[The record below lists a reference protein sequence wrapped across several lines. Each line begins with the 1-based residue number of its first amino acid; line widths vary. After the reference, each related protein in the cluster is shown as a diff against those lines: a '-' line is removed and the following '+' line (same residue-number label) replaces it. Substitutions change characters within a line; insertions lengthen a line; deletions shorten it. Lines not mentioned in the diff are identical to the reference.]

1 MWYRRRLVATTLID
15 PVGSPLVPRT
25 VEELFAAEPARDD
38 ELTALEVRE
47 LSVRFGGVAA
57 LSGVTFEVEPN
68 SVLAVI
74 GPNGAGKSTLLNAIS
89 GLVRQNASGQIVLK
103 GRPVLGRS
111 PVAIARAG
119 VSRSF
124 QDPPLISTETVI
136 ENVLVGAHLRLGY
149 GMGDQIWRRRK
160 VRRIELAAEERA
172 AAVLALVGLS
182 DVRHQR
188 VNGLA
193 YGTRKLVDI
202 ARAIVAAPSVLLL
215 DEPTSGLDG
224 PERAAVSHLISE
236 LRRRTSLAIV
246 VVEHHMD
253 VVRTVADKVVVLDS
267 GTVLGVGAPTA
278 VLGMSDVRSALGGTG
293 HQRAARQD
301 AAVAHVNDAPD
312 ESAE

>member
-1 MWYRRRLVATTLID
+1 MTTA
-15 PVGSPLVPRT
+15 PRT
-25 VEELFAAEPARDD
+25 VEELFGSQPSRDD
-38 ELTALEVRE
+38 EAAALAVRD

-89 GLVRQNASGQIVLK
+89 GLVRQNASGEIVLK

-136 ENVLVGAHLRLGY
+136 ENVLVGANLRLSY
-149 GMGDQIWRRRK
+149 GMADQIWRRGK
-160 VRRIELAAEERA
+160 VRRIELDSHERA
-172 AAVLALVGLS
+172 AAVLALVGLG

-188 VNGLA
+188 VGGLA

-202 ARAIVAAPSVLLL
+202 ARAIVATPSVLLL

-224 PERAAVSHLISE
+224 PERAAVSQLIAE

-253 VVRTVADKVVVLDS
+253 VVRSVADKVVVLDS
-267 GTVLGVGAPTA
+267 GSVLGVGAPTE
-278 VLGMSDVRSALGGTG
+278 VLGMSDVRSALGGTS
-293 HQRAARQD
+293 HRRAARPD
-301 AAVAHVNDAPD
+301 PAVAHVNDAPD

>member
-1 MWYRRRLVATTLID
+1 MTT
-15 PVGSPLVPRT
+15 GPRT
-25 VEELFAAEPARDD
+25 VEELFAADPAPNDERTVLAVRD
-38 ELTALEVRE
+38 

-57 LSGVTFEVEPN
+57 LSGVSFEVEPS

-89 GLVRQNASGQIVLK
+89 GLVRQNASGEIVLK
-103 GRPVLGRS
+103 GRLVLGRS

-149 GMGDQIWRRRK
+149 GMAEQIWRRKK
-160 VRRIELAAEERA
+160 VRHTELDAQERA
-172 AAVLALVGLS
+172 AAVLALVGLG

-188 VNGLA
+188 VGGLA

-224 PERAAVSHLISE
+224 PERAAVSQLITE

-253 VVRTVADKVVVLDS
+253 VVRTVADSVVVLDS
-267 GTVLGVGAPTA
+267 GTVLGVGAPA
-278 VLGMSDVRSALGGTG
+278 EVLGLSDVRSALGGAG
-293 HQRAARQD
+293 HRRARND
-301 AAVAHVNDAPD
+301 AAVVHVNDAPD
-312 ESAE
+312 QSAE